1 MQRLETT
8 KLFYGAYLYKLS
20 IRNQIASSF
29 REKNLPLAR
38 RDLDTLQ
45 RMYEEGSPLLLI
57 TGLRSRTVTKQHFIE
72 ASKLYNHFTKNEDY
86 KLRVEQNTMSIYS
99 NNLNWINTIIKEIDL
114 ENLISL
120 HEPDTNFVSKLTA
133 NTIIVSQSNGYEYKV
148 TLGNIA
154 SGETFGKWAI
164 NNPNLI
170 KIGPALKDA
179 LLNNGY
185 VSGMYFYA
193 RDSRTLQLCNL
204 MITNIRRIDKL
215 VVK

>member
-1 MQRLETT
+1 
-8 KLFYGAYLYKLS
+8 
-20 IRNQIASSF
+20 
-29 REKNLPLAR
+29 
-38 RDLDTLQ
+38 
-45 RMYEEGSPLLLI
+45 
-57 TGLRSRTVTKQHFIE
+57 
-72 ASKLYNHFTKNEDY
+72 
-86 KLRVEQNTMSIYS
+86 MSIYS

-154 SGETFGKWAI
+154 RGETFGKWAI